1 MERMTL
7 ISSRPTDKML
17 VPATDKMFVPA
28 LTREETIVVVS
39 MISVN
44 ESVKSQKT
52 IQQFLTLI
60 CSSLILLILFIYI
73 HIYYIDRL
81 LILYYCHRYVIILMN
96 STQG

>member
-44 ESVKSQKT
+44 ESVKSQIYK
-52 IQQFLTLI
+52 QFNN
-60 CSSLILLILFIYI
+60 SS
-73 HIYYIDRL
+73 H
-81 LILYYCHRYVIILMN
+81 
-96 STQG
+96 